1 MSRSV
6 YPTAQ
11 IPIEVQDESVATTL
25 KVIMDVLKSH
35 EGSIKELR
43 NVLDSHGKNSA
54 KIPPLLNSHEGSIKE
69 LRNVLDSHG
78 KNSAK
83 IPPLLNIHAMN
94 GDEEPVKDV
103 QVDDIP
109 DNQSEA
115 SSIMSSRTEYH
126 ELPTRSTLINSSGV
140 SSVGNEMFPLS
151 DLSHHK
157 TTVSISNGLTST
169 PSKPYSSPRQLFPT
183 RTSLFEQTPKL
194 DLTVST
200 ADRQGK
206 AMSPSSQPYTLHTP
220 SIKPNMGTEMHKYS
234 LSPSASY
241 SVGTLN
247 TKIQLLENQVS
258 EWGDIIDE
266 MSDRMANQ
274 PSLIRKFAKESTTDK
289 VSHRQHTE
297 DLDVLERKLTKRIDD
312 KFASLDRKIIELYDD
327 LMSQVS
333 NPTASRDTQDR
344 KTGKQ
349 DSLGKLNSNV
359 DSLSEQLEEQKEK
372 LKNMSKGMSGLD
384 EKVAHLRQDMSLYRR
399 QLENKR
405 GDDELVSL
413 VAEQLVS
420 NEEITGWKMALK
432 EIHAALNKQ
441 SEINTSVHHSYATL
455 DKRTEA
461 MSQKVQLHG
470 RWRWSGVSNLY
481 PKAHSCVADQQT
493 DDISFTSQI
502 HNTESRSL
510 VYEKGK
516 AYVVVTAGGCYWV
529 SIGAFSKKTSTP
541 PSLQVTIDEEAVPL
555 FNSSGKSPSHHRI
568 SVISSAPKYQ
578 PPAGRL
584 KGEGATPWR
593 PGSSLIGAVIIPA
606 HSRISISPTST
617 APGTRMSVEGYLDLI
632 KMY

>member
-6 YPTAQ
+6 VSPAQ
-11 IPIEVQDESVATTL
+11 APIEVQDDSVATTL

-43 NVLDSHGKNSA
+43 NFLTSHGKSPA
-54 KIPPLLNSHEGSIKE
+54 
-69 LRNVLDSHG
+69 VV
-78 KNSAK
+78 
-83 IPPLLNIHAMN
+83 PPLLNIYDIN
-94 GDEEPVKDV
+94 GEEEPVKDLHT
-103 QVDDIP
+103 DDIP

-126 ELPTRSTLINSSGV
+126 ELPTRSTLINSTGI
-140 SSVGNEMFPLS
+140 SSAANGMLPLS
-151 DLSHHK
+151 DLSHQR
-157 TTVSISNGLTST
+157 TIVSSPNGLTST
-169 PSKPYSSPRQLFPT
+169 PAKPYSSPQHFPQA
-183 RTSLFEQTPKL
+183 RTALFEQTPKL
-194 DLTVST
+194 DLSVST
-200 ADRQGK
+200 VHADEHQGK
-206 AMSPSSQPYTLHTP
+206 ISSNSSQPYNLHMP
-220 SIKPNMGTEMHKYS
+220 PLRSHKGSELHKYS
-234 LSPSASY
+234 PSPSSSY
-241 SVGTLN
+241 SVVALS

-289 VSHRQHTE
+289 VSYRQHTD
-297 DLDVLERKLTKRIDD
+297 DLEELERKLAKRIDD

-333 NPTASRDTQDR
+333 HTSASKVSDEK

-349 DSLGKLNSNV
+349 DSLGKLHSNV
-359 DSLSEQLEEQKEK
+359 DSLSEQFAKQNEK
-372 LKNMSKGMSGLD
+372 VKHIAKGMSELD
-384 EKVAHLRQDMSLYRR
+384 DKVAHLKQDMSLYRR
-399 QLENKR
+399 QVDGNKR

-413 VAEQLVS
+413 VAEQLIG
-420 NEEITGWKMALK
+420 NEDITGWKVALK

-481 PKAHSCVADQQT
+481 PRAHSCVADQHT
-493 DDISFTSQI
+493 DDINFTSQI

-510 VYEKGK
+510 VWEKGK
-516 AYVVVTAGGCYWV
+516 SYVVITTGGCYWLSV
-529 SIGAFSKKTSTP
+529 GAFSKKTTTP
-541 PSLQVTIDEEAVPL
+541 PSLQVTIDEEPVPL
-555 FNSSGKSPSHHRI
+555 FNSSGKSPTHHRI

-578 PPAGRL
+578 PSAARL
-584 KGEGATPWR
+584 KGEGTGSWR
-593 PGSSLIGAVIIPA
+593 PGSILTGAVLIPA

-617 APGTRMSVEGYLDLI
+617 APGTRLSVEGYLELL

>member
-6 YPTAQ
+6 VSPAQ
-11 IPIEVQDESVATTL
+11 APIEVQDDSVATTL

-43 NVLDSHGKNSA
+43 NFLTSHGKSPA
-54 KIPPLLNSHEGSIKE
+54 
-69 LRNVLDSHG
+69 VV
-78 KNSAK
+78 
-83 IPPLLNIHAMN
+83 PPLLNIYDMN
-94 GDEEPVKDV
+94 GEEEPVKDLHT
-103 QVDDIP
+103 DDIP

-126 ELPTRSTLINSSGV
+126 ELPTRSTLINSTGI
-140 SSVGNEMFPLS
+140 SSAANGMLPLS
-151 DLSHHK
+151 DLSHQR
-157 TTVSISNGLTST
+157 TIVSSPNGLTST
-169 PSKPYSSPRQLFPT
+169 PAKPYSSPQHFPQA
-183 RTSLFEQTPKL
+183 RTALFEQTPKL
-194 DLTVST
+194 DLSVST
-200 ADRQGK
+200 VHADEHQGK
-206 AMSPSSQPYTLHTP
+206 ISSNSSQPYNLHMP
-220 SIKPNMGTEMHKYS
+220 PVRSHKGSELHKYS
-234 LSPSASY
+234 PSPSSSY
-241 SVGTLN
+241 SVVALS

-289 VSHRQHTE
+289 VSYRQHTD
-297 DLDVLERKLTKRIDD
+297 DLEELERKLAKRIDD

-333 NPTASRDTQDR
+333 HTSASKVSDEK

-349 DSLGKLNSNV
+349 DSLGKLHSNV
-359 DSLSEQLEEQKEK
+359 DSLSEQFAKQNEK
-372 LKNMSKGMSGLD
+372 VKHIAKGMSELD
-384 EKVAHLRQDMSLYRR
+384 DKVAHLKQDMSLYRR
-399 QLENKR
+399 QVDGNKR

-413 VAEQLVS
+413 VAEQLIG
-420 NEEITGWKMALK
+420 NEDITGWKVALK

-481 PKAHSCVADQQT
+481 PRAHSCVADQHT
-493 DDISFTSQI
+493 DDINFTSQI

-510 VYEKGK
+510 VWEKGK
-516 AYVVVTAGGCYWV
+516 SYVVITTGGCYWLSV
-529 SIGAFSKKTSTP
+529 GAFSKKTTTP
-541 PSLQVTIDEEAVPL
+541 PSLQVTIDEEPVPL
-555 FNSSGKSPSHHRI
+555 FNSSGKSPTHHRI

-578 PPAGRL
+578 PSAARL
-584 KGEGATPWR
+584 KGEGTGSWR
-593 PGSSLIGAVIIPA
+593 PGSILTGAVLIPA

-617 APGTRMSVEGYLDLI
+617 APGTRLSVEGYLELL

>member
-6 YPTAQ
+6 VSPAQ
-11 IPIEVQDESVATTL
+11 APIEVQDDSVATTL

-43 NVLDSHGKNSA
+43 NFLTSHGKSPA
-54 KIPPLLNSHEGSIKE
+54 
-69 LRNVLDSHG
+69 VV
-78 KNSAK
+78 
-83 IPPLLNIHAMN
+83 PPLLNIYDMN
-94 GDEEPVKDV
+94 GEEEPVKDLHT
-103 QVDDIP
+103 DDIP

-126 ELPTRSTLINSSGV
+126 ELPTRSTLINSTGI
-140 SSVGNEMFPLS
+140 SSAANGMLPLS
-151 DLSHHK
+151 DLSHQR
-157 TTVSISNGLTST
+157 TIGNPNGLTST
-169 PSKPYSSPRQLFPT
+169 PAKPYSSPQHFPQA
-183 RTSLFEQTPKL
+183 RTALFEQTPKL
-194 DLTVST
+194 DLSVST
-200 ADRQGK
+200 VHADEHQGK
-206 AMSPSSQPYTLHTP
+206 ISSNSSQPYNLHMP
-220 SIKPNMGTEMHKYS
+220 PVRSHKGSELHKYS
-234 LSPSASY
+234 PSPSSSY
-241 SVGTLN
+241 SVVALS

-289 VSHRQHTE
+289 VSYRQHTD
-297 DLDVLERKLTKRIDD
+297 DLEELERKLAKRIDD

-333 NPTASRDTQDR
+333 HTSASKVSDEK

-349 DSLGKLNSNV
+349 DSLGKLHSNV
-359 DSLSEQLEEQKEK
+359 DSLSEQFAKQNEK
-372 LKNMSKGMSGLD
+372 VKHIAKGMSELD
-384 EKVAHLRQDMSLYRR
+384 GKVAHLKQDMSLYRR
-399 QLENKR
+399 QVDGNKR

-413 VAEQLVS
+413 VAEQLIG
-420 NEEITGWKMALK
+420 NEDITGWKVALK

-461 MSQKVQLHG
+461 ISQKVQLHG

-481 PKAHSCVADQQT
+481 PRAHSCVADQHT
-493 DDISFTSQI
+493 DDINFTSQI

-510 VYEKGK
+510 VWEKGK
-516 AYVVVTAGGCYWV
+516 SYVVITTGGCYWLSV
-529 SIGAFSKKTSTP
+529 GAFSKKTTTP
-541 PSLQVTIDEEAVPL
+541 PSLQVTIDEEPVPL
-555 FNSSGKSPSHHRI
+555 FNSSGKSPTHHRI

-578 PPAGRL
+578 PSAARL
-584 KGEGATPWR
+584 KGEGTGSWR
-593 PGSSLIGAVIIPA
+593 PGSILTGAVLIPA

-617 APGTRMSVEGYLDLI
+617 APGTRLSVEGYLELL

>member
-6 YPTAQ
+6 VSLAQ
-11 IPIEVQDESVATTL
+11 APIEVQDDSVATTL

-43 NVLDSHGKNSA
+43 NFLTSHGKSPA
-54 KIPPLLNSHEGSIKE
+54 
-69 LRNVLDSHG
+69 VV
-78 KNSAK
+78 
-83 IPPLLNIHAMN
+83 PPLLNIYDMN
-94 GDEEPVKDV
+94 GEEEPVKDLHT
-103 QVDDIP
+103 DDIA

-126 ELPTRSTLINSSGV
+126 ELPTRSTLINSTGI
-140 SSVGNEMFPLS
+140 SSAANGMLPLS
-151 DLSHHK
+151 DLSHQR
-157 TTVSISNGLTST
+157 TIVSSPNGLTST
-169 PSKPYSSPRQLFPT
+169 PAKPYSSPQHFPQA
-183 RTSLFEQTPKL
+183 RTALFEQTPKL
-194 DLTVST
+194 DLSVST
-200 ADRQGK
+200 VHADEHQGK
-206 AMSPSSQPYTLHTP
+206 ISSNSSQPYNLHMP
-220 SIKPNMGTEMHKYS
+220 PVRSHKGSELHKYS
-234 LSPSASY
+234 PSPSSSY
-241 SVGTLN
+241 SVVVLS

-289 VSHRQHTE
+289 VSYRQHTD
-297 DLDVLERKLTKRIDD
+297 DLEELERKLAKRIDD

-333 NPTASRDTQDR
+333 HTSASKVSDEK

-349 DSLGKLNSNV
+349 DSLGKLHSNV
-359 DSLSEQLEEQKEK
+359 DSLSEQFAKQNEK
-372 LKNMSKGMSGLD
+372 VKHIAKGMSELD
-384 EKVAHLRQDMSLYRR
+384 DKVAHLKQDMSLYRR
-399 QLENKR
+399 QVDGNRR

-413 VAEQLVS
+413 VAEQLIG
-420 NEEITGWKMALK
+420 NEDITGWKVALK

-481 PKAHSCVADQQT
+481 PRAHSCVADQHT
-493 DDISFTSQI
+493 DDINFTSQI

-510 VYEKGK
+510 VWEKGK
-516 AYVVVTAGGCYWV
+516 SYVVITTGGCYWLSV
-529 SIGAFSKKTSTP
+529 GAFSKKTTTP
-541 PSLQVTIDEEAVPL
+541 PSLQVTIDEEPVPL
-555 FNSSGKSPSHHRI
+555 FNSSGKSPTHHRI

-578 PPAGRL
+578 PSAARL
-584 KGEGATPWR
+584 KGEGTGSWR
-593 PGSSLIGAVIIPA
+593 PGSILTGAVLIPA

-617 APGTRMSVEGYLDLI
+617 APGTRLSVEGYLELL

>member
-6 YPTAQ
+6 VSPAQ
-11 IPIEVQDESVATTL
+11 APIEVQDDSVATTL

-43 NVLDSHGKNSA
+43 NFLTSHGKSPA
-54 KIPPLLNSHEGSIKE
+54 
-69 LRNVLDSHG
+69 VV
-78 KNSAK
+78 
-83 IPPLLNIHAMN
+83 PPLLNIYDMN
-94 GDEEPVKDV
+94 GEEEPVKDLHT
-103 QVDDIP
+103 DDIP

-126 ELPTRSTLINSSGV
+126 ELPTRSTLINSTGI
-140 SSVGNEMFPLS
+140 SSAANGMLPLS
-151 DLSHHK
+151 DLSHQR
-157 TTVSISNGLTST
+157 TIVSSPNGLTST
-169 PSKPYSSPRQLFPT
+169 PAKPYSSPQHFPQA
-183 RTSLFEQTPKL
+183 RTALFEQTPKL
-194 DLTVST
+194 DLSVST
-200 ADRQGK
+200 VHADEHQGK
-206 AMSPSSQPYTLHTP
+206 ISSNSSQPYNLHMP
-220 SIKPNMGTEMHKYS
+220 PLRSHKGSELHKYS
-234 LSPSASY
+234 PSPSSSY
-241 SVGTLN
+241 SVVALS

-289 VSHRQHTE
+289 VSYRQHTD
-297 DLDVLERKLTKRIDD
+297 DLEELERKLAKRIDD

-333 NPTASRDTQDR
+333 HTSASKVSDEK

-349 DSLGKLNSNV
+349 DSLGKLHSNV
-359 DSLSEQLEEQKEK
+359 DSLSEQFAKQNEK
-372 LKNMSKGMSGLD
+372 VKHIAKGMSELD
-384 EKVAHLRQDMSLYRR
+384 DKVAHLKQDMSLYRR
-399 QLENKR
+399 QVEGNKR

-413 VAEQLVS
+413 VAEQLIG
-420 NEEITGWKMALK
+420 NEDITGWKVALK

-481 PKAHSCVADQQT
+481 PRAHSCVADQHT
-493 DDISFTSQI
+493 DDINFTSQI

-510 VYEKGK
+510 VWEKGK
-516 AYVVVTAGGCYWV
+516 SYVVITTGGCYWLSV
-529 SIGAFSKKTSTP
+529 GAFSKKTTTP
-541 PSLQVTIDEEAVPL
+541 PSLQVTIDEEPVPL
-555 FNSSGKSPSHHRI
+555 FNSSGKSPTHHRI

-578 PPAGRL
+578 PSAARL
-584 KGEGATPWR
+584 KGEGTGSWR
-593 PGSSLIGAVIIPA
+593 PGSILTGAVLIPA

-617 APGTRMSVEGYLDLI
+617 APGTRLSVEGYLELL